1 MSVSFTHN
9 NQIQIDAP
17 PEAVYDYVCDPNSWP
32 EWLPASHAIESPRR
46 ALTKG
51 EHFEEKWHIRRGE
64 ITMSW
69 RVTES
74 DRPNAWTVEAET
86 TFIGRIVIR
95 YTFEASAGG
104 TTYTR
109 SLINPARPSPPS
121 AQQLVQIDEDA
132 RIGLANIKRIVEQR
146 RGRTTAP

>member
-1 MSVSFTHN
+1 MTVAFIHN
-9 NQIQIDAP
+9 NATLICAP

-32 EWLPASHAIESPRR
+32 EWLPASHAIDSPKR
-46 ALTKG
+46 ALIKG
-51 EHFEEKWHIRRGE
+51 ERFAEKWHIRRGE

-69 RVTES
+69 LVTES

-86 TFIGRIVIR
+86 TFIGLIVIR

-109 SLINPARPSPPS
+109 SLSNPARPAPPS
-121 AQQLVQIDEDA
+121 AQQVAQIDEDA

-146 RGRTTAP
+146 WGNQAAA

>member
-1 MSVSFTHN
+1 MTVSFLHN
-9 NQIQIDAP
+9 NTIHIDAS

-32 EWLPASHAIESPRR
+32 EWLPASHAIDSPRR

-51 EHFEEKWHIRRGE
+51 ETFAEKWHIRRGE

-69 RVTES
+69 VVTES
-74 DRPNAWTVEAET
+74 DRPDAWTCEAET
-86 TFIGRIVIR
+86 SFIGRIVIR
-95 YTFEASAGG
+95 YTFEPAAGG

-109 SLINPARPSPPS
+109 SLGNPARPAQPS

-132 RIGLANIKRIVEQR
+132 RLGLANIKRIVEQR
-146 RGRTTAP
+146 WGKKPAT